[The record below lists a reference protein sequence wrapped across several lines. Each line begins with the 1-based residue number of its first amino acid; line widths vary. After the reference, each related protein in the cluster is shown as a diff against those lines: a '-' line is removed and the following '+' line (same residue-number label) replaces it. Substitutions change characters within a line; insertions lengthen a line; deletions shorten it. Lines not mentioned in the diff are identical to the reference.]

1 MKYTE
6 VKELEALRQSI
17 GCYED
22 EFGNR
27 PCDNGAYCDRC
38 MQAQAEAY
46 HEDIA
51 DITEAAHKEQPKWR
65 KLFYKEEVFD
75 TIGVV
80 NKLTEWGF
88 DAEEFGGNIAVR
100 STLDEY
106 ESLQQQMP
114 EELLVGALD
123 YDGLMRLALDHYNQ
137 GGDCV
142 YECWGKQEFAEWTR
156 DRGTMTV
163 KSALSLFRMYKGMY
177 SERF

>member
-6 VKELEALRQSI
+6 AKKLEELRQSI

-46 HEDIA
+46 HTDIA
-51 DITEAAHKEQPKWR
+51 DLTEQKEERKWR
-65 KLFYKEEVFD
+65 KLYYKEEVGD
-75 TIGVV
+75 AIGIV
-80 NKLTEWGF
+80 NKLREWGF
-88 DAEEFGGNIAVR
+88 DAEEFNGNIAVR

-106 ESLQQQMP
+106 ESLQDQMP
-114 EELLVGALD
+114 EELLIGALD
-123 YDGLMRLALDHYNQ
+123 YDGLMRLALDHYYQ

-142 YECWGKQEFAEWTR
+142 YECWGKQEFEEWTK
-156 DRGTMTV
+156 DRGKMTV
-163 KSALSLFRMYKGMY
+163 KSALSLFEMYKGMY
-177 SERF
+177 PEGI